1 MCKRLLLKSRLPF
14 LLATILFLSACATTS
29 GSLDERDPWEGFNR
43 GVYAFN
49 ETADKYLLDHVAR
62 GYDVITPD
70 FLDNGIS
77 NFFSNIGLIPGF
89 ANDLLQLKFDKAVND
104 LVRFMI
110 NSSWGLLGFNDIV
123 GSAVPEGDE
132 DFGQTL
138 AHWGLGSG
146 PYLVLPFLGPS
157 TIRDTAGFAV
167 DSLMSPVT
175 YLESDELRM
184 GLIALNAV
192 DIKSDLLSARDVVGE
207 AAIDQYDF
215 IKNAFFEKRKDQI
228 NDGAMED
235 FPFE

>member
-1 MCKRLLLKSRLPF
+1 MF
-14 LLATILFLSACATTS
+14 FLSACATTNS
-29 GSLDERDPWEGFNR
+29 SLDKRDPWEGFNR

-62 GYDVITPD
+62 GYDAITPD

-77 NFFSNIGLIPGF
+77 NFFSNLGLIPSF

-123 GSAVPEGDE
+123 GSAVPAGDE

-138 AHWGLGSG
+138 AHWGLDSG
-146 PYLVLPFLGPS
+146 PYLILPFLGPS

-167 DSLMSPVT
+167 DSLMNPVAH
-175 YLESDELRM
+175 LESDELQG
-184 GLIALNAV
+184 GLIALNYV
-192 DIKSDLLSARDVVGE
+192 DFKSDLLSARDVVGE
-207 AAIDQYDF
+207 AAVDEYEF
-215 IKNAFFEKRKDQI
+215 IKNAFFEKRKSQI
-228 NDGAMED
+228 NDGDFND
-235 FPFE
+235 FPLED

>member
-1 MCKRLLLKSRLPF
+1 MGRLPC
-14 LLATILFLSACATTS
+14 LLATLLVLSACATT

-43 GVYAFN
+43 GVYKFN
-49 ETADKYLLDHVAR
+49 EAADKYLLDHVAR
-62 GYDVITPD
+62 GYDAITPD
-70 FLDNGIS
+70 FIDNGIT
-77 NFFSNIGLIPGF
+77 NFFSNLGLIPGF

-110 NSSWGLLGFNDIV
+110 NSSWGLLGFNDVV
-123 GSAVPEGDE
+123 GSAVPRGDE

-138 AHWGLGSG
+138 AHWGVSSG
-146 PYLVLPFLGPS
+146 PYLVIPFLGPS

-167 DSLMSPVT
+167 DTAMSPVP
-175 YLESDELRM
+175 YLESDELRI
-184 GLIALNAV
+184 GLLALNVV

-228 NDGAMED
+228 NDGALED